1 MARVPRASRWM
12 WLIRTPLTVAVT
24 TAVVLFVGFV
34 ALVALLPQ
42 LSNPFTERQI
52 DRSQPVLLLSIQDLS
67 RYEAAAG
74 NFQVVI
80 DLETDARFLP
90 SWVRGERTLF
100 VGAGSVNAYVDFSTI
115 DSGAIQTAGEA
126 AHITLPAPQLDRTN
140 LDNEKSYV
148 FAQERGLFNR
158 IESLFSNDPGEQQD
172 MYQLAEEKIQT
183 AAKESGILE
192 RAEQNTRNMLVGMLR
207 SLGYT
212 QVTVTFEQPEQPEQ
226 Q

>member
-1 MARVPRASRWM
+1 MARLPLASRVAWVV
-12 WLIRTPLTVAVT
+12 RTPLTVAAT
-24 TAVVLFVGFV
+24 TAAVLVVGFV

-52 DRSQPVLLLSIQDLS
+52 DRSQPVLLQSIQDLS

-100 VGAGSVNAYVDFSTI
+100 VGAGTVNAYVDFSTI
-115 DSGAIQTAGEA
+115 DSGAIETSGQS
-126 AHITLPAPQLDRTN
+126 AHITLPAPVLDRTN
-140 LDNEKSYV
+140 LDSEKSYV
-148 FAQERGLFNR
+148 FAQERGLLNR
-158 IESLFSNDPGEQQD
+158 VESLFSSDPGEQQD
-172 MYQLAEEKIQT
+172 LYVLAEQKIHT
-183 AAKESGILE
+183 AAQESGIIE
-192 RAEQNTRNMLVGMLR
+192 RAEENTRNMLVGMLR

-212 QVTVTFEQPEQPEQ
+212 TVTVTFEEPGQ
-226 Q
+226 